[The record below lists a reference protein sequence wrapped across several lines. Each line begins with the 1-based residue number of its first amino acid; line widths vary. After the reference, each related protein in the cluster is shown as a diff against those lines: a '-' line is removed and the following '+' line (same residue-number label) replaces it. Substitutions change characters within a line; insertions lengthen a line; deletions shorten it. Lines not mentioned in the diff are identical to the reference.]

1 MTFNRILFPI
11 DFSEHSQKLN
21 AEVEW
26 LAARFN
32 ATVTLLH
39 VFEIPSS
46 WYGGADAPMLSGEDI
61 VAFADEEKRRCRI
74 IPSSYRNRA

>member
-21 AEVEW
+21 AQVEW

-32 ATVTLLH
+32 STVTLMH

-46 WYGGADAPMLSGEDI
+46 CMAGRMP
-61 VAFADEEKRRCRI
+61 RC
-74 IPSSYRNRA
+74 